1 MTVLPEFMQS
11 LLEKVSVHIKRDLTF
26 CQKSGERCA
35 AVELCNDPDDFIF
48 PFQEDNIIRCVY
60 CHVPF
65 HRRCFLKCK
74 TCPSCCGADNIVV
87 LEEHHRLGELLGVND
102 TKNVLQ
108 DGHLVDPSNVE
119 VDVGTNFLVQEP
131 VPLTLIS
138 SSSANNESSRT
149 IARVPVGHDNMN
161 AKQAL
166 FSSALTPKETKL
178 VDSQVG
184 HQDSEVL
191 NMNPLLA
198 PLEL

>member
-1 MTVLPEFMQS
+1 M
-11 LLEKVSVHIKRDLTF
+11 
-26 CQKSGERCA
+26 
-35 AVELCNDPDDFIF
+35 
-48 PFQEDNIIRCVY
+48 
-60 CHVPF
+60 PF
-65 HRRCFLKCK
+65 HKRCFVKCK

-119 VDVGTNFLVQEP
+119 VDVGTNFPVQEP

-138 SSSANNESSRT
+138 SSSTNNESSRT